1 MNLLGILGDEIAAA
15 DQQVADGAG
24 MLAGGGES
32 LGART
37 LEGLGGE
44 GGIDPGRIHLAGGK
58 GCRCRP
64 GFQGHK
70 FDVLGREA
78 RLFQDHQQQV
88 MVDGAL
94 FGGHLFTLEI
104 GDRVDTGGGNDLV
117 VAGGE
122 IIHQHHLLVG
132 PTGDRADRVIEGL
145 AIAIEL
151 ASTEGIDRIEV
162 AIEPLHLHRHP
173 GFREQVFGFGDLPG
187 EPTGPG
193 AIADSHG
200 RGLVDRFLASRQKS
214 AG

>member
-1 MNLLGILGDEIAAA
+1 MNRGASVIGLEFGLADAGALHQDRQGAGGILLDQVQGGEPGIHDFLNLLGILGDEIAAA
-15 DQQVADGAG
+15 DQQIADGAG

-58 GCRCRP
+58 GRRCRP

-104 GDRVDTGGGNDLV
+104 GDRVDTGGGDDLV

-145 AIAIEL
+145 AVAIEL
-151 ASTEGIDRIEV
+151 AS
-162 AIEPLHLHRHP
+162 A
-173 GFREQVFGFGDLPG
+173 
-187 EPTGPG
+187 
-193 AIADSHG
+193 
-200 RGLVDRFLASRQKS
+200 
-214 AG
+214 